1 MKQSFIRQGT
11 CVVCTNMTC
20 GKPQKVGVTRAER
33 YVMNTKAEEPL
44 LNVDDR
50 KISASFG
57 CRNPQSFYAGLC
69 ALCVGICIGIAITAA
84 IVATGGAAAVAA
96 AALLATKAA
105 LIFTAG
111 VVVGSCLAYAVD
123 HDCDETLAC
132 EWQSPHTKVKIEGQP
147 ALLNGSY
154 MMCSRQG
161 RIEIILNEQ
170 TAIKAADYIS
180 SCNNKAFWWQVG
192 SQAIQGVFTGMAAG
206 ATGPVGF
213 IEMNI
218 NVGIYYISEYDTEL
232 GTQATRAN
240 IAYGAK
246 DDVVGC
252 MTATETARESKVTAD
267 ATRNAAQSSQK
278 VMDGYQNTVKTAGK
292 TASKPGRGQTAAQ
305 LEQSKAQKAFNIE
318 QGKHGTLEKRASQAA
333 KTHKNSVS
341 ARNAA
346 FKKLANGLALNIA
359 TAMLNSQID
368 NYSNI
373 QEKEYI
379 DAAEAGVKAANE
391 LDQKNEKKNNIFM
404 GIVANQT

>member
-111 VVVGSCLAYAVD
+111 VVVVSCLAYAVD

-132 EWQSPHTKVKIEGQP
+132 EWQLPHMQVKIESQP

-170 TAIKAADYIS
+170 AAVKAADYIS

-218 NVGIYYISEYDTEL
+218 NVGIYYISEYDSYKSKHCL
-232 GTQATRAN
+232 QRTR
-240 IAYGAK
+240 
-246 DDVVGC
+246 
-252 MTATETARESKVTAD
+252 
-267 ATRNAAQSSQK
+267 
-278 VMDGYQNTVKTAGK
+278 
-292 TASKPGRGQTAAQ
+292 
-305 LEQSKAQKAFNIE
+305 
-318 QGKHGTLEKRASQAA
+318 
-333 KTHKNSVS
+333 
-341 ARNAA
+341 
-346 FKKLANGLALNIA
+346 
-359 TAMLNSQID
+359 
-368 NYSNI
+368 
-373 QEKEYI
+373 
-379 DAAEAGVKAANE
+379 
-391 LDQKNEKKNNIFM
+391 
-404 GIVANQT
+404 

>member
-1 MKQSFIRQGT
+1 MLNKSRMICTRQG
-11 CVVCTNMTC
+11 V
-20 GKPQKVGVTRAER
+20 
-33 YVMNTKAEEPL
+33 
-44 LNVDDR
+44 
-50 KISASFG
+50 
-57 CRNPQSFYAGLC
+57 
-69 ALCVGICIGIAITAA
+69 
-84 IVATGGAAAVAA
+84 
-96 AALLATKAA
+96 
-105 LIFTAG
+105 
-111 VVVGSCLAYAVD
+111 
-123 HDCDETLAC
+123 
-132 EWQSPHTKVKIEGQP
+132 
-147 ALLNGSY
+147 
-154 MMCSRQG
+154 
-161 RIEIILNEQ
+161 IEIILNEQ
-170 TAIKAADYIS
+170 TAIKAAEYIS

-218 NVGIYYISEYDTEL
+218 NVGIYYISEYDKEL

-278 VMDGYQNTVKTAGK
+278 VMDGYQSTVKTAGK

-333 KTHKNSVS
+333 KTHENSIS

-346 FKKLANGLALNIA
+346 FKKLVNGLALNFA

-368 NYSNI
+368 GYS
-373 QEKEYI
+373 
-379 DAAEAGVKAANE
+379 DS
-391 LDQKNEKKNNIFM
+391 
-404 GIVANQT
+404 

>member
-111 VVVGSCLAYAVD
+111 GG
-123 HDCDETLAC
+123 
-132 EWQSPHTKVKIEGQP
+132 QSPHTKVKIEGQP

-206 ATGPVGF
+206 ATGPVGL